1 MTKAQIDDAN
11 VVTFPGDGQTDGEGP
26 GSQQPQT
33 EARSMLAQ
41 PDQDFLDYVE
51 ASFST
56 IDQLMLERS
65 EINDKIAAEKAGLEA
80 KGLNKHAFKAVL
92 AFRKLNEDQ
101 QENYDLTNQLLRR
114 AIRAPVQLELLE
126 AQISRTH

>member
-1 MTKAQIDDAN
+1 MNEAQSDETN
-11 VVTFPGDGQTDGEGP
+11 VATIHGGGQGEDEGP
-26 GSQQPQT
+26 GIQQPQT